1 MFLLYKSTQ
10 RYMLKITLLS
20 ALFGLTALA
29 PFACRKSAADEA
41 VATPKPR
48 TLVAATLLGTYSAD
62 QLRARYNGPTSF
74 LRLMTNYGI
83 RVYKLTYHTT
93 NTDGR
98 ALVASGALLV
108 PQTTTSLPLLSMQ
121 HGTIS
126 GDDQAPSNYKSSSE
140 AYNFGSVFASVG
152 YIVAAPDYIGYGSSN
167 NVPHPYEHNASLA
180 SASLDM
186 LRATKEFL
194 ADERVN
200 WNQKLYMAGYSEGGY
215 ATLALQKKLETDAPN
230 EFTLTASSVGAGAYD
245 KPAFMRQLVSTRTH
259 GSADYNRLYLW
270 VLLTYDRIY
279 GLNRPASY
287 YFKEPYAS
295 RVTASGKNALINV
308 SFNEALTDTFR
319 QAVENGT
326 DAAFLNAVQ
335 DNDIHDWKPLT
346 PTRLYHGDAD
356 KTVFYLNTQNAYD
369 AMQKRGASDVTL
381 YRLPGRT
388 HATGIL
394 DFVLGTFE
402 FFSGSQT

>member
-1 MFLLYKSTQ
+1 
-10 RYMLKITLLS
+10 MLKITLLS

-29 PFACRKSAADEA
+29 PVACRKSATDEA
-41 VATPKPR
+41 VAPPKPR
-48 TLVAATLLGTYSAD
+48 TLVTANLLGTYSVD
-62 QLRARYNGPTSF
+62 QLRARYSGSMSF
-74 LRLMTNYGI
+74 LRLMTRYGI
-83 RVYKLTYHTT
+83 RVYKLTYNTT
-93 NTDGR
+93 DTDGR
-98 ALVASGALLV
+98 AVVASGAVLV
-108 PQTTTSLPLLSMQ
+108 PQTTTALPLISMQ
-121 HGTIS
+121 HGTIV

-140 AYNFGSVFASVG
+140 VYNFGSVFASVG
-152 YIVAAPDYIGYGSSN
+152 YIVTAPDYIGYGASK

-194 ADERVN
+194 ADENVS
-200 WNQKLYMAGYSEGGY
+200 WNQKLYTAGYSEGGY
-215 ATLALQKKLETDAPN
+215 ATLALQKKIEADATA

-245 KPAFMRQLVSTRTH
+245 KPAFMRELVSTRTH
-259 GSADYNRLYLW
+259 GNSGYNRLYLW
-270 VLLTYDRIY
+270 VLLTYDRVY

-287 YFKEPYAS
+287 YFREPYAS
-295 RVTASGKNALINV
+295 RVAASGKNALINV

-319 QAVENGT
+319 QAVLDGR
-326 DAAFLNAVQ
+326 DKAFLNAVQ

-356 KTVFYLNTQNAYD
+356 KTVFYLNTQNAYE
-369 AMQKRGASDVTL
+369 AMRERGADNVTL
-381 YRLPGRT
+381 FRLPGRT

-402 FFSGSQT
+402 FFNGSQT

>member
-1 MFLLYKSTQ
+1 MI
-10 RYMLKITLLS
+10 KILLLS

-29 PFACRKSAADEA
+29 PSACRQSAPTD
-41 VATPKPR
+41 VVTPPKPR
-48 TLVAATLLGTYSAD
+48 TLVKAELLGTYSPE
-62 QLRARYNGPTSF
+62 QLKGRYNGATSF
-74 LRLMTNYGI
+74 LRLLTQFGI
-83 RVYKLTYHTT
+83 KVYRLSYNTT

-98 ALVASGALLV
+98 AIVASGAVLV
-108 PQTTTSLPLLSMQ
+108 PQTTQALSLISMQ

-126 GDDQAPSNYKSSSE
+126 SDDQAPSYYRSSSE
-140 AYNFGSVFASVG
+140 AYTFGSVFASVG
-152 YIVAAPDYIGYGSSN
+152 YIVAAPDYIGYGASN

-194 ADERVN
+194 ADEHVN
-200 WNQKLYMAGYSEGGY
+200 WNEKLYTAGYSEGGY
-215 ATLALQKKLETDAPN
+215 ATMALQKKLEAEAFG
-230 EFTLTASSVGAGAYD
+230 EFNLIASSAGAGAYD
-245 KPAFMRQLVSTRTH
+245 KPAFMRHIVNTRTQ
-259 GSADYNRLYLW
+259 GSVDYNRLYLW
-270 VLLTYDRIY
+270 VLLTYDRVY

-287 YFKEPYAS
+287 YFKEPYAN
-295 RVTASGKNALINV
+295 RVQANGRNALLNV

-319 QAVENGT
+319 QAVQNGT
-326 DAAFLNAVQ
+326 DADFIRAVQ
-335 DNDIHDWKPLT
+335 DNDIHNWKPLT

-356 KTVFYLNTQNAYD
+356 NTVFYFNTQNAYD
-369 AMQKRGASDVTL
+369 AMQKQGATNVGL

-402 FFSGSQT
+402 FFSTKQA

>member
-1 MFLLYKSTQ
+1 MI
-10 RYMLKITLLS
+10 KILLLS

-29 PFACRKSAADEA
+29 PSACRQSAPAD
-41 VATPKPR
+41 VVTPPKPR
-48 TLVAATLLGTYSAD
+48 TLVKAELLGTYTPE
-62 QLRARYNGPTSF
+62 QLKGRYNGATSF
-74 LRLMTNYGI
+74 LRLLTQFGI
-83 RVYKLTYHTT
+83 KVYRLSYNTT

-98 ALVASGALLV
+98 AIVASGAVLV
-108 PQTTTSLPLLSMQ
+108 PQTTQALSLISMQ

-126 GDDQAPSNYKSSSE
+126 SDDQAPSYYRSSSE
-140 AYNFGSVFASVG
+140 AYTFGSVFASVG
-152 YIVAAPDYIGYGSSN
+152 YIVAAPDYIGYGASN

-194 ADERVN
+194 ADEHVN
-200 WNQKLYMAGYSEGGY
+200 WNEKLYTAGYSEGGF
-215 ATLALQKKLETDAPN
+215 ATMALQKKLEAEALG
-230 EFTLTASSVGAGAYD
+230 EFNLIASSAGAGAYD
-245 KPAFMRQLVSTRTH
+245 KPAFMQHIVNTRTQ
-259 GSADYNRLYLW
+259 GSIDYNRLYLW
-270 VLLTYDRIY
+270 VLLTYDRVY

-295 RVTASGKNALINV
+295 RVQANGRSALLNV

-319 QAVENGT
+319 QAVQNGT
-326 DAAFLNAVQ
+326 DADFIRAVQ
-335 DNDIHDWKPLT
+335 DNDIHDWKPIT

-356 KTVFYLNTQNAYD
+356 NTVFYFNTQNAYD
-369 AMQKRGASDVTL
+369 AMQKQGATNVGL

-402 FFSGSQT
+402 FFSSKQAQ

>member
-1 MFLLYKSTQ
+1 MI
-10 RYMLKITLLS
+10 KILLLS

-29 PFACRKSAADEA
+29 PSACRQSAPAD
-41 VATPKPR
+41 VVTPPKPR
-48 TLVAATLLGTYSAD
+48 TLVKAELLGTYTPE
-62 QLRARYNGPTSF
+62 QLKGRYNGATSF
-74 LRLMTNYGI
+74 LRLLTQFGI
-83 RVYKLTYHTT
+83 KVYRLSYNTT

-98 ALVASGALLV
+98 AIVASGAVLV
-108 PQTTTSLPLLSMQ
+108 PQTTQALSLISMQ

-126 GDDQAPSNYKSSSE
+126 SDDQAPSYYRSSSE
-140 AYNFGSVFASVG
+140 AYTFGSVFASVG
-152 YIVAAPDYIGYGSSN
+152 YIVAAPDYIGYGASN

-194 ADERVN
+194 ADEHVN
-200 WNQKLYMAGYSEGGY
+200 WNEKLYTAGYSEGGF
-215 ATLALQKKLETDAPN
+215 ATMALQKKLEAEALG
-230 EFTLTASSVGAGAYD
+230 EFNLIASSAGAGAYD
-245 KPAFMRQLVSTRTH
+245 KPAFMQHIVNTRTQ
-259 GSADYNRLYLW
+259 GSIDYNRLYLW
-270 VLLTYDRIY
+270 VLLTYDRVY

-295 RVTASGKNALINV
+295 RVQANGRSALLNV

-319 QAVENGT
+319 QAVQNGT
-326 DAAFLNAVQ
+326 DADFIRSVQ
-335 DNDIHDWKPLT
+335 DNDIHDWKPIT

-356 KTVFYLNTQNAYD
+356 NTVFYFNTQNAYD
-369 AMQKRGASDVTL
+369 AMQKQGATNVGL

-402 FFSGSQT
+402 FFSSKQAQ